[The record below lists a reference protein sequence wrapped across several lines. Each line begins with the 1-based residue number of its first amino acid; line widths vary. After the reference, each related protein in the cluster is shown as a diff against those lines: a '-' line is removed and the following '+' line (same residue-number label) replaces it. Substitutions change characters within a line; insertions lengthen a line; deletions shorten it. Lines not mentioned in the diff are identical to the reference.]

1 MTNLKITPYHFEEL
15 IKKSYSLDVI
25 YLLKLIEQKFDV
37 QPLCEGSMKIAA
49 LYQTLIRK
57 GLISNSDEKITTLGE
72 ELLQFMETKEATKII
87 KRKPATTE
95 FEEWWKAYPGT
106 DTFAHKSKKFTGT
119 RALRQYRDECR
130 LKFDKILLEGEY
142 TAGQLIEALNFE
154 VSQKKEN
161 SVKTGTNRLSYMQN
175 SLTYLNQRSFEPF
188 IELIKEGG
196 KVEET
201 NKPEGGTDI

>member
-1 MTNLKITPYHFEEL
+1 MNLKITPYHFEEL

-25 YLLKLIEQKFDV
+25 YLLKLIEQQMDV

-57 GLISNSDEKITTLGE
+57 GLISTTDEKITTEGAQ
-72 ELLQFMETKEATKII
+72 LLSFIETKEATKII

-106 DTFAHKSKKFTGT
+106 DTFTHKGKRFEGT
-119 RALRQYRDECR
+119 RGLKKDKDECR
-130 LKFDKILLEGEY
+130 LRFDKILLEGEY
-142 TAGQLIEALNFE
+142 TAAQLIEALEFD
-154 VSQKKEN
+154 VLQKKEN
-161 SVKTGTNRLSYMQN
+161 SVKTGTNRLAYMQSSN
-175 SLTYLNQRSFEPF
+175 TYLNQRSYEAF

-196 KVEET
+196 KVIEEAP
-201 NKPEGGTDI
+201 KPAGGTDI

>member
-1 MTNLKITPYHFEEL
+1 MNLKITPYHFEEL

-25 YLLKLIEQKFDV
+25 YLLKLIEQQFDV

-57 GLISNSDEKITTLGE
+57 GLISTSNEKITTQGI
-72 ELLQFMETKEATKII
+72 ELLKFIETKEATKIV
-87 KRKPATTE
+87 KRKPATAE

-106 DTFAHKSKKFTGT
+106 DTFIHKGKKFTGS
-119 RALRQYRDECR
+119 RSLRRDKDECKLR
-130 LKFDKILLEGEY
+130 FDKILLEGEY
-142 TAGQLIEALNFE
+142 TAAQLIEALEFD
-154 VSQKKEN
+154 VLQKKEN
-161 SVKTGTNRLSYMQN
+161 SVKTGTNRLAYMQSSN
-175 SLTYLNQRSFEPF
+175 TYLNQRSYEPF

-201 NKPEGGTDI
+201 DKPAGGTDI

>member
-1 MTNLKITPYHFEEL
+1 MNLKITPYHFEEL

-25 YLLKLIEQKFDV
+25 YLLKLIEQQMDV

-57 GLISNSDEKITTLGE
+57 GLISTSDEKITTEGT
-72 ELLQFMETKEATKII
+72 ELLRFIESKEETKIV

-106 DTFAHKSKKFTGT
+106 DTFTHKGKKFTGA
-119 RALRQYRDECR
+119 RSLRQNRDECR
-130 LKFDKILLEGEY
+130 LRFDKILLEGEY
-142 TAGQLIEALNFE
+142 TAAQLIEALNFD
-154 VSQKKEN
+154 VLQKKEN
-161 SVKTGTNRLSYMQN
+161 SVKTGTNRLSFMQN
-175 SLTYLNQRSFEPF
+175 SFTYLNQRSFEPF

-201 NKPEGGTDI
+201 DKPVGGTDI